1 MTHDS
6 DSDYGESE
14 LAGLV
19 DQLTAGSLA
28 LPASP
33 CSDECLG
40 ARCDCLTAQY
50 RTFKQRVV
58 ERSAEPE
65 LHAVWL
71 PADPSSGVRT
81 WRPENVLR
89 SFQNVRLG
97 LHKDIPDLVEVAEI
111 CLIISRSQSDTE
123 RVGKTAKRVSEGRF
137 EGKFNISKDDDKDR
151 AKKEV
156 FLAENSVPLRFF
168 PSKTVAEK
176 WTVNHRPCL
185 KRTVTDQQS
194 LTVQRLNRMPKK
206 LKFMFTE

>member
-1 MTHDS
+1 M
-6 DSDYGESE
+6 
-14 LAGLV
+14 
-19 DQLTAGSLA
+19 
-28 LPASP
+28 
-33 CSDECLG
+33 
-40 ARCDCLTAQY
+40 
-50 RTFKQRVV
+50 
-58 ERSAEPE
+58 

-168 PSKTVAEK
+168 PSKTVAER

-185 KRTVTDQQS
+185 KRTVTAQQS